1 MKKQQSLTFKVE
13 VSTNNRVQTYD
24 IVKSEFVF
32 GRSGKADICVDD
44 NGISREHLRVK
55 FENNTIFLYDNN
67 SLNGVFV
74 DGQKIKAGHYSPVN
88 EDSWI
93 TFGKSQIKINVKLD
107 ASKKFQA
114 AKADD
119 LQSTLVKED
128 FTPPVLD
135 ETPISEPA
143 EEFEIV
149 PSAAASAPAPTAPP
163 AVAATVQAEPVQAT
177 AATASATAA
186 TPAPK
191 KNPRVMYHPVPA
203 QPEAAIPEV
212 KKEPTEEEKKMA
224 ADVARFVDLSM
235 FPKSEEE
242 ARVNFKNVGLDLPKY
257 KNPGAH
263 AKEIIKEAEYQKHA
277 IIKSAEVFKSKTL
290 NETRILAKKA
300 AEEAHAEFK
309 KLADLLLET
318 TRQELK
324 KLRTDTDIMLDEKRI
339 QANEEIQQLWQ
350 EHEEQIRADK
360 QKQFDSFEK
369 ENKIKLDLSIEKAR
383 SDMFSERHKLLT
395 EAENEILLKRRTYQV
410 EFENERNE
418 HLIKIKTYTD
428 ELTRTQTAIEEHKK
442 VYKDSKQARE
452 DAEIELSKI
461 QSLLKSE
468 KENLSIVVE
477 SFKET
482 IENHK
487 KIESDLA
494 GFNENKQRLLTEIQK
509 TEEILEKLNNNYA
522 KLVEKKALTDEELK
536 QVQQSLADAKAQ
548 AKNEVER
555 EYAQLKE
562 TEAKK
567 FEDYRA
573 NELKELQKIRDAHS
587 ESIKNF
593 SVDLSQE
600 IATKLELLAA
610 QSGYSKFN
618 FEKHFELINSVIQIK
633 SSINTGSESKHAQQ
647 LDSWKQ
653 RKRKENMTFIIQGF
667 AAGLVLVF
675 GLQFAYRKLNVD
687 PVQAELARIASEN
700 KARDVENQFIPT
712 KTDDYYDTYLD
723 ATLYTRRFTDI
734 YLDRNNQQEWV
745 NYATKYFLRQW
756 KVEEE
761 KVIAVISSSNALV
774 QNVVET
780 MPNLKKTK
788 IKTDLAK
795 LKELEDQTIA
805 KNAELLGSN
814 VRYEAY
820 KKLEKEFFNSKL
832 QGRKPAAQ

>member
-1 MKKQQSLTFKVE
+1 MKKPNLTFKVE

-55 FENNTIFLYDNN
+55 FESNTIYLYDNN
-67 SLNGVFV
+67 SLNGVFI
-74 DGQKIKAGHYSPVN
+74 DGQKIKPTHYSAAH
-88 EDSWI
+88 EDGWI
-93 TFGKSQIKINVKLD
+93 TFGKSQIKIRINLD
-107 ASKKFQA
+107 ASVKA
-114 AKADD
+114 HLAKQEE
-119 LQSTLVKED
+119 LQSTFVKED
-128 FTPPVLD
+128 QD
-135 ETPISEPA
+135 AANSAA

-149 PSAAASAPAPTAPP
+149 QASVPAPVSKNIEASAPVAVAPEIPTTAPAP
-163 AVAATVQAEPVQAT
+163 SVKSPSPSSSTPVQ
-177 AATASATAA
+177 
-186 TPAPK
+186 K
-191 KNPRVMYHPVPA
+191 KNSKVVYHPVTPSA
-203 QPEAAIPEV
+203 EESAEA
-212 KKEPTEEEKKMA
+212 KKEATPTEEEKRIA

-242 ARVNFKNVGLDLPKY
+242 ARVNFRNVGLDLPKY

-263 AKEIIKEAEYQKHA
+263 AKEIIKEAEYQKHS
-277 IIKSAEVFKSKTL
+277 IIKSAEVFKSKTI

-300 AEEAHAEFK
+300 AEEAHTEFK
-309 KLADLLLET
+309 KLADYLLDT
-318 TRQELK
+318 TRQDLK

-350 EHEEQIRADK
+350 EHEEQIRLDK
-360 QKQFDSFEK
+360 QKQFESFEK

-395 EAENEILLKRRTYQV
+395 ESENEILLKRRTYQV

-428 ELTRTQTAIEEHKK
+428 ELNRTQELIEEHKR
-442 VYKDSKQARE
+442 VYKDSKKDRE
-452 DAEIELSKI
+452 DAEIEFSKT

-468 KENLSIVVE
+468 KENLAIVVN

-482 IENHK
+482 IESHK
-487 KIESDLA
+487 KIENDLA
-494 GFNENKQRLLTEIQK
+494 NFNENKQRLLNEIKK
-509 TEEILEKLNNNYA
+509 TEELLEKLNNTYA
-522 KLVEKKALTDEELK
+522 KLVEKKAMTDDELK
-536 QVQQSLADAKAQ
+536 VVQQNLADAKAQ
-548 AKNEVER
+548 AKNDVER

-562 TEAKK
+562 TESKK

-653 RKRKENMTFIIQGF
+653 RKRKENTVFIAQGF
-667 AAGLVLVF
+667 AAGLVVIF
-675 GLQFAYRKLNVD
+675 ALQFGYKKLATD
-687 PVQAELARIASEN
+687 PVQQELARIASEN
-700 KARDVENQFIPT
+700 KARDIENQFIPS
-712 KTDDYYDTYLD
+712 KTDEYYDTYLD
-723 ATLYTRRFTDI
+723 ATLYTKRFSDV
-734 YLDRNNQQEWV
+734 YLDRANQQEWV

-761 KVIAVISSSNALV
+761 KVISVISNSNALV
-774 QNVVET
+774 QNVVENL
-780 MPNLKKTK
+780 PNMKKTK
-788 IKTDLAK
+788 VKTDLAK
-795 LKELEDQTIA
+795 LKEIEDQSV
-805 KNAELLGSN
+805 NNNSQLLGSN

-820 KKLEKEFFNSKL
+820 KKLEKEFFMNKL